1 MKFSVYV
8 VYSFGAIRRL
18 PDMFNSYY
26 SDYEALGHEF
36 NRRWLRPGDE
46 ERTNVPSIPTSGQRN
61 SYPNLSRAYST
72 YNYSQLRVADGSFIR
87 LKHVSLGYRL
97 PASVARQL
105 HLQSAKIQV
114 SLTNPFLLYSDKRLH
129 GQDPEYF
136 RSGGVSL
143 PTPRQCT
150 FTLQLGL

>member
-1 MKFSVYV
+1 MW
-8 VYSFGAIRRL
+8 R
-18 PDMFNSYY
+18 D
-26 SDYEALGHEF
+26 
-36 NRRWLRPGDE
+36 RWLNPGDE
-46 ERTNVPSIPTSGQRN
+46 RFTDVPTLPAQSLIQAVGKEN
-61 SYPNLSRAYST
+61 IERAYST

-105 HLQSAKIQV
+105 HLQSAKFQV

>member
-1 MKFSVYV
+1 MW
-8 VYSFGAIRRL
+8 R
-18 PDMFNSYY
+18 D
-26 SDYEALGHEF
+26 
-36 NRRWLRPGDE
+36 RWLNPGDE
-46 ERTNVPSIPTSGQRN
+46 RFTDVPTLPAQSLIQAVGKEN
-61 SYPNLSRAYST
+61 IERAYST

-105 HLQSAKIQV
+105 HLQSAKLQV